1 MADIIKKDP
10 QTSSGITLNKGKLR
24 STASGFQ
31 ARVKKSQAETVDPAT
46 MPNRITL
53 MLDKSGSMNDY
64 EKDSKRRID
73 LLKDAIE
80 NFVGRCNLND
90 TSVAIETFPPSIA
103 VPLTSNRT
111 ILTSASYGLS
121 ASGNT
126 PMRNCVE
133 SCLNKI
139 PMTRGVIVSDGAA
152 TDWHVYDKYDYMRE
166 EGMGSAD
173 EILAK
178 YKEAGIPIDCVHI
191 SLGTSG
197 EELLRRIAATTGG
210 IFIKFTDVSAFAQAF
225 GYLAPGFRAML
236 TDGRVSASD
245 LGARELDA
253 RPNS

>member
-1 MADIIKKDP
+1 MADIIKKPDA
-10 QTSSGITLNKGKLR
+10 TALISGGKLK
-24 STASGFQ
+24 STATGFQ
-31 ARVKKSQAETVDPAT
+31 QRVKKSQAETVDPAT

-152 TDWHVYDKYDYMRE
+152 TDWNDRFSNE
-166 EGMGSAD
+166 EEDLKSAD
-173 EILAK
+173 EILLK

-245 LGARELDA
+245 LGAREI
-253 RPNS
+253 R

>member
-1 MADIIKKDP
+1 MADIIKKPDA
-10 QTSSGITLNKGKLR
+10 TALISGGKLK
-24 STASGFQ
+24 STATGFQ
-31 ARVKKSQAETVDPAT
+31 QRVKKSQAETVDPAT

-90 TSVAIETFPPSIA
+90 TSVAIETFPSSIA
-103 VPLTSNRT
+103 VPLTSNRV
-111 ILTSASYGLS
+111 ILSSASYGLS
-121 ASGNT
+121 ASGST
-126 PMRNCVE
+126 PMRQCVVDA
-133 SCLNKI
+133 LGKI

-152 TDWHVYDKYDYMRE
+152 TDWHFADYIKGDVDEVLTKYVE
-166 EGMGSAD
+166 
-173 EILAK
+173 AK
-178 YKEAGIPIDCVHI
+178 VPIDCVHI

-197 EELLRRIAATTGG
+197 EELLRRIAAETGG

-245 LGARELDA
+245 LGAREI
-253 RPNS
+253 R

>member
-1 MADIIKKDP
+1 MADIIKKPDA
-10 QTSSGITLNKGKLR
+10 TALISGGKLK
-24 STASGFQ
+24 STATGFQ
-31 ARVKKSQAETVDPAT
+31 QRVKKSQAETVDPAT

-152 TDWHVYDKYDYMRE
+152 TDWNDRFSNE
-166 EGMGSAD
+166 EEDLKSAD
-173 EILAK
+173 EILLK

-236 TDGRVSASD
+236 TDGRMSASD
-245 LGARELDA
+245 IGARELDA
-253 RPNS
+253 RANS

>member
-1 MADIIKKDP
+1 MADIIKKPDA
-10 QTSSGITLNKGKLR
+10 TALISGGKLK
-24 STASGFQ
+24 STATGFQ
-31 ARVKKSQAETVDPAT
+31 QRVKKAQAETVDPAT

-53 MLDKSGSMNDY
+53 MLDKSGSMSEY

-90 TSVAIETFPPSIA
+90 TSIAIETFPPSIA
-103 VPLTSNRT
+103 IPLTSNRV
-111 ILTSASYGLS
+111 ILSSAAYGLS

-152 TDWHVYDKYDYMRE
+152 TDWNDRFSNE
-166 EGMGSAD
+166 EEDLKSAD
-173 EILAK
+173 EVLLK

-245 LGARELDA
+245 LGAREI
-253 RPNS
+253 R